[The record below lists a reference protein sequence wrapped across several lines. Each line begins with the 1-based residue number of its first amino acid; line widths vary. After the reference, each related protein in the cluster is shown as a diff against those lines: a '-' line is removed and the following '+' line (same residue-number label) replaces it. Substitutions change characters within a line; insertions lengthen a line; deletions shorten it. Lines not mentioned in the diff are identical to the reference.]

1 MTKTVTLSALVCVL
15 LASASAASILARA
28 SVPAAGLAGVAA
40 VERPVSN
47 REFKADK
54 LEVALQPDEAE
65 VQAAQDQP
73 ADDPA
78 ATTTADATVPAKPL
92 QLAYAA
98 DDLPVAAIPEAA
110 PSEQS
115 VAAPKAVTKLPPV
128 IATTPVQKPKPKPA
142 AKEALLSDGQIAQI
156 KTRLNLSSSQ
166 EYYWPSVEQALR
178 AIGRKLHATARAAT
192 AALRRSTRTAPKCS
206 SSNTRRCRCC
216 SSCAKIRSRKCVSS
230 PVPWASS
237 RLHSRSDTDNSGANA
252 PLLLLASL
260 LLRSGFL
267 GFPLRPIRR
276 PTGHQLQPF
285 DEVIDPGAIDE
296 R

>member
-78 ATTTADATVPAKPL
+78 ATTADATAPAKPL

-178 AIGRKLHATARAAT
+178 AIGRKLHATARGHD
-192 AALRRSTRTAPKCS
+192 RSTPAIDPDSAEVQQLKY
-206 SSNTRRCRCC
+206 
-216 SSCAKIRSRKCVSS
+216 A
-230 PVPWASS
+230 AM
-237 RLHSRSDTDNSGANA
+237 
-252 PLLLLASL
+252 PLLFQLREDQKQEVRKLARAMGL
-260 LLRSGFL
+260 EQVAQQ
-267 GFPLRPIRR
+267 I
-276 PTGHQLQPF
+276 
-285 DEVIDPGAIDE
+285 
-296 R
+296 

>member
-54 LEVALQPDEAE
+54 LEVALQSDEPA
-65 VQAAQDQP
+65 VQAAQQQTAEDQT
-73 ADDPA
+73 A
-78 ATTTADATVPAKPL
+78 TADATTPAKPL

-110 PSEQS
+110 ASEPS

-178 AIGRKLHATARAAT
+178 AIGRKLHATTRGRDSSAPAIDPDSAEVQQLKYAAMPLLFQLREDQKQEVRKLARAMGLEQVAQQ
-192 AALRRSTRTAPKCS
+192 
-206 SSNTRRCRCC
+206 
-216 SSCAKIRSRKCVSS
+216 I
-230 PVPWASS
+230 
-237 RLHSRSDTDNSGANA
+237 
-252 PLLLLASL
+252 
-260 LLRSGFL
+260 
-267 GFPLRPIRR
+267 
-276 PTGHQLQPF
+276 
-285 DEVIDPGAIDE
+285 
-296 R
+296 

>member
-115 VAAPKAVTKLPPV
+115 VATPKAVTKLPPV

-142 AKEALLSDGQIAQI
+142 AREALLSDGQIAQI

-178 AIGRKLHATARAAT
+178 AIGRKLHATARGHD
-192 AALRRSTRTAPKCS
+192 RSTPAIDPDSAEVQQLKY
-206 SSNTRRCRCC
+206 
-216 SSCAKIRSRKCVSS
+216 A
-230 PVPWASS
+230 AM
-237 RLHSRSDTDNSGANA
+237 
-252 PLLLLASL
+252 PLLFQLREDQKQEVRKLARAMGL
-260 LLRSGFL
+260 EQVAQQ
-267 GFPLRPIRR
+267 I
-276 PTGHQLQPF
+276 
-285 DEVIDPGAIDE
+285 
-296 R
+296 

>member
-110 PSEQS
+110 ASEPS

-178 AIGRKLHATARAAT
+178 AIGRKLHATTRGRDSSTPAIDPDSAEVQQLKYAAMPLLFQLREDQKQEVRTLARAMGLEQVAQQ
-192 AALRRSTRTAPKCS
+192 
-206 SSNTRRCRCC
+206 
-216 SSCAKIRSRKCVSS
+216 I
-230 PVPWASS
+230 
-237 RLHSRSDTDNSGANA
+237 
-252 PLLLLASL
+252 
-260 LLRSGFL
+260 
-267 GFPLRPIRR
+267 
-276 PTGHQLQPF
+276 
-285 DEVIDPGAIDE
+285 
-296 R
+296 

>member
-28 SVPAAGLAGVAA
+28 SVPAAGLAGVTA

-178 AIGRKLHATARAAT
+178 AIGRKLHATTRGRDSSTPAIDPDSAEVQQLKYAAMPLLFQLREDQKQEVRKLARAMGLEQVAQQ
-192 AALRRSTRTAPKCS
+192 
-206 SSNTRRCRCC
+206 
-216 SSCAKIRSRKCVSS
+216 I
-230 PVPWASS
+230 
-237 RLHSRSDTDNSGANA
+237 
-252 PLLLLASL
+252 
-260 LLRSGFL
+260 
-267 GFPLRPIRR
+267 
-276 PTGHQLQPF
+276 
-285 DEVIDPGAIDE
+285 
-296 R
+296 

>member
-54 LEVALQPDEAE
+54 LEVSLQSDEPE
-65 VQAAQDQP
+65 VQAAQQQP
-73 ADDPA
+73 AEDQ
-78 ATTTADATVPAKPL
+78 TASADVTAPAKPL

-110 PSEQS
+110 ASEPSA
-115 VAAPKAVTKLPPV
+115 AAPKAATKLPPV

-178 AIGRKLHATARAAT
+178 AIGRKLHATTRGRDSSTPAIDPDSAEVQQLKYAAMPLLFQLREDQKQEVRKLARAMGLEQVAQQ
-192 AALRRSTRTAPKCS
+192 
-206 SSNTRRCRCC
+206 
-216 SSCAKIRSRKCVSS
+216 I
-230 PVPWASS
+230 
-237 RLHSRSDTDNSGANA
+237 
-252 PLLLLASL
+252 
-260 LLRSGFL
+260 
-267 GFPLRPIRR
+267 
-276 PTGHQLQPF
+276 
-285 DEVIDPGAIDE
+285 
-296 R
+296 